1 MTSIDGAL
9 QMKKQE
15 LYAKYVDSRYQ
26 GIAKVINSEEYSEED
41 VKDFLRYI
49 DAHPNGRGLA
59 DWEKFR
65 EIISKVKRVGV
76 NGVLYRSD
84 VHQCVRTASTDE
96 RGNTT
101 LYLEVITDYG
111 NFWVSKDRQVYV
123 CGLP

>member
-1 MTSIDGAL
+1 MASIDGAL
-9 QMKKQE
+9 QMKKQL

-49 DAHPNGRGLA
+49 DAHPNGRGFA

-84 VHQCVRTASTDE
+84 VQQCVRTASTDE

-123 CGLP
+123 